1 MTEALLFREH
11 DVEEVDA
18 WSERLGSLGR
28 SSLLWI
34 DLERPDEKEL
44 ERLADA
50 LELEDASLRRLRGD
64 DDGTPHLG
72 DFGAYLH
79 VTGSAPRGEHHEIQH
94 VACLVSKSWVVTVRD
109 GPVEVVDELRER
121 AEGAGDVGRLDG
133 LEFLADLLT
142 WVLEGYLRAFE
153 AIDVELEEIDQR
165 AMEGSASHERTLA
178 RLVEIRAEI
187 GHLRRLLVAHRAVLL
202 ALTRPELG
210 GISTEQSGARFDAL
224 LDRLAEITQ
233 AARDSR
239 ESVVGSFD
247 VLMTQVGQRTN
258 EIMKTLTLVSLLLLP
273 GTLLAG
279 ILGMN
284 FKVGIFDHAELFWV
298 ALALIAAVA
307 LGTLVVV
314 RQRRWI

>member
-1 MTEALLFREH
+1 MTEALLFRGDE
-11 DVEEVDA
+11 VEQVDEW
-18 WSERLGSLGR
+18 WSARLGKLGR

-34 DLERPDEKEL
+34 DLERPGEKEL
-44 ERLADA
+44 ERLAEA
-50 LELEDASLRRLRGD
+50 LELEDESVRRLRGD
-64 DDGTPHLG
+64 DEEPYLG

-79 VTGSAPRGEHHEIQH
+79 VTGCAPCGERHAYER
-94 VACLVSKSWVVTVRD
+94 VECLVSKSWVLTVRD

-121 AEGAGDVGRLDG
+121 AEGAGDVGRLHG
-133 LEFLADLLT
+133 LDFLADLLT
-142 WVLEGYLRAFE
+142 WVLEAYLRAFE
-153 AIDVELEEIDQR
+153 EIDLRLEELDSR
-165 AMEGSASHERTLA
+165 AMQGNARDDGSLA
-178 RLVEIRAEI
+178 QLVEIRAEI
-187 GHLRRLLVAHRAVLL
+187 GRLRRMLVAHRPVLL

-210 GISTEQSGARFDAL
+210 GISTEQSAERFQAL
-224 LDRLAEITQ
+224 LDRLGEITQ

-247 VLMTQVGQRTN
+247 VLMTQVSQRTN
-258 EIMKTLTLVSLLLLP
+258 DIMKTLTLVSLLLLP

-284 FKVGIFDHAELFWV
+284 FKVGLFEHPNYFWV
-298 ALALIAAVA
+298 ALALIALVA